1 MPPRAPNVLIG
12 IGNLLRRDDGVGVIV
27 AQHMARLPL
36 PDHVEVI
43 DAGTAGTELAAL
55 LEHRRLA
62 VVVDAIDAGQPPGSV
77 YRLDPDSLQP
87 ASHSGLSVHDLHF
100 LHALA
105 ETRLLGTA
113 PQRVV
118 ILAVQVADT
127 ATGIGLSPPVAHA
140 ANRVLALVA
149 EELGLSPQ
157 HVQPPPARH
166 PGLAPERR
174 PAGAVFTEVIP
185 WQ

>member
-1 MPPRAPNVLIG
+1 MPPRPPDILIG
-12 IGNLLRRDDGVGVIV
+12 IGNLLRRDDGVGVLV

-36 PDHVEVI
+36 PQHVEVI

-55 LEHRRLA
+55 LEHRRL
-62 VVVDAIDAGQPPGSV
+62 VIVVDAIDAGRPPGSI
-77 YRLDPDSLQP
+77 YRLDPESLQP
-87 ASHSGLSVHDLHF
+87 ASRSGLSVHDLHF
-100 LHALA
+100 LHALD

-127 ATGIGLSPPVAHA
+127 STGIGLSPPVAHA

-149 EELGLSPQ
+149 EELALSPQ
-157 HVQPPPARH
+157 HIHPPPARS
-166 PGLAPERR
+166 PGHSPERR

-185 WQ
+185 WL